1 MERFVK
7 RAKQIIRVLKIY
19 LKALRAWL
27 QDVLVAVEHFYPT
40 LALVDMNVH
49 DKTGRVEQDFDK
61 SMLEEL
67 NRFSARK
74 TFWEGSEHTCR
85 GKVS

>member
-1 MERFVK
+1 MERFVN

-19 LKALRAWL
+19 LKALRVWL

-61 SMLEEL
+61 STLEEL
-67 NRFSARK
+67 NRFRARK